1 MDTNLF
7 LAVDELFLAA
17 LTEGKDVRLHVDGM
31 SMVPTL
37 KPGDTIVV
45 RQVAPHLLEMGDLVV
60 VHREHDLVTHRL
72 VRQKEGQ
79 WLTKGDNSH
88 YLDPPITAEMILGKV
103 IAIERKDTGIDLQ
116 EASKRSLNRWLASLS
131 CLEADVFRLG
141 HQLRSA
147 SRNSAVDRAGMQGSL
162 AARLVSFPFRLAI
175 RLLVR

>member
-60 VHREHDLVTHRL
+60 VRREHDLVTHRL
-72 VRQKEGQ
+72 VWRKSEQ
-79 WLTKGDNSH
+79 WLMKGDNSR
-88 YLDPPITAEMILGKV
+88 YFDPPAAAEMILGKV

-116 EASKRSLNRWLASLS
+116 KAGRRSLKRWLAGLS
-131 CLEADVFRLG
+131 CLEAGVFRFG
-141 HQLRSA
+141 RSLRGS
-147 SRNSAVDRAGMQGSL
+147 SQNSVMDRAGAPGSL
-162 AARLVSFPFRLAI
+162 VARLVSFPFRLAI
-175 RLLVR
+175 RMLVR

>member
-1 MDTNLF
+1 MDRKLS
-7 LAVDELFLAA
+7 LAADELFLAA
-17 LTEGKDVRLHVDGM
+17 LAEGKDVRLHVDGT
-31 SMVPTL
+31 SMVPIL
-37 KPGDTIVV
+37 KPGDVVVV
-45 RQVAPHLLEMGDLVV
+45 RRVAPHSLNKGDMVV

-141 HQLRSA
+141 HQLRGA